1 MHLLLWA
8 FFALFVLK
16 YLPKIEKMKNKNYL
30 ILLSLLIFL
39 NECQALKDG
48 LEGNKRSKSAEE
60 FLIEKKNPLELPP
73 DYEVLPVPQNKNG
86 EKTVEKKFDI
96 NKIIGE
102 SSSKKKNLSK
112 DNSLEKSIIEK
123 IKSD

>member
-1 MHLLLWA
+1 MKKIIKHLLS
-8 FFALFVLK
+8 
-16 YLPKIEKMKNKNYL
+16 I
-30 ILLSLLIFL
+30 ILLSVLLTG
-39 NECQALKDG
+39 CKTLKEG
-48 LEGNKRSKSAEE
+48 LEGSKKSKSAEE

-73 DYEVLPVPQNKNG
+73 DFEVLPVPQNENL
-86 EKTVEKKFDI
+86 ENTEEKKFDI

-102 SSSKKKNLSK
+102 SSLKKKKNLNK